1 MLAVMHQTPL
11 IAALAP
17 VFPFDPAIEKPM
29 AHQHL
34 VLAYCFCWGIQL
46 AYLGYIVVKQRASR
60 KSEHE

>member
-1 MLAVMHQTPL
+1 MLALLHIPL

-17 VFPFDPAIEKPM
+17 VFPFDAAIEKPM

-46 AYLGYIVVKQRASR
+46 AYLGYIVVKQRAAR
-60 KSEHE
+60 KSERE